1 MREGS
6 FTGFTSDRKILLALN
21 YWTCPKHM
29 SREGALLSLFIL
41 LFGPNKG
48 LDLTRFQMFLT

>member
-29 SREGALLSLFIL
+29 SREGALLSPFIL
-41 LFGPNKG
+41 LFGPNR
-48 LDLTRFQMFLT
+48 D